1 MRFLFQLPRASSAL
15 FPNRHYCMKNV
26 TFFRIIP
33 ILPLAF
39 AVGVASAQTPGPSAA
54 TPAASDSAGAHA
66 TPDTAVTVAFGGFVD
81 SYYAYDF
88 GRPVNFDR
96 PFTTQAVRHNEFNV
110 NLAYVEAIVTG
121 GRVRGRLALQ
131 AGTSVQS
138 NYAGEPA
145 IGSVSGPSLS
155 RFIQEA
161 VAGYQITP
169 SLWIDGGIFFSHI
182 GEESFISRDNLTY
195 TRSLSAEFTPYYE
208 SGVRLVWQ
216 ATPRLSA
223 HFHVVNGWQNI
234 SENNQDKAVGM
245 RFDYAR
251 SSSTTFSYYNFIG
264 NEAASDRLRVFN
276 GVGFHAG
283 LTPAFSLQGNF
294 DYGTQ
299 QKAQNAGSSS
309 WWSTGL
315 MGKLQVTPVVGVSG
329 RVERYQD
336 PDQVIVATG
345 SPGGF
350 KATTASVGVDFS
362 PVGPTRVL
370 WRNELRGTWAGDA
383 IFPNR
388 SAPTGT
394 SRTDTLLVTSLAL
407 TF

>member
-1 MRFLFQLPRASSAL
+1 
-15 FPNRHYCMKNV
+15 
-26 TFFRIIP
+26 
-33 ILPLAF
+33 LAF
-39 AVGVASAQTPGPSAA
+39 AGRVTSAQTPGPSAVA
-54 TPAASDSAGAHA
+54 PAAGDSVAAHSS
-66 TPDTAVTVAFGGFVD
+66 PDTAVTVSFGGFVD

-161 VAGYQITP
+161 VAGYQIAPT
-169 SLWIDGGIFFSHI
+169 LWIDGGIFYSHI
-182 GEESFISRDNLTY
+182 GMESWASRDNLTY
-195 TRSLSAEFTPYYE
+195 TRSMSFDFTPAYE

-216 ATPRLSA
+216 ATPKLSA

-245 RFDYAR
+245 RFDYAQ
-251 SSSTTFSYYNFIG
+251 SSSTTFSYYNFVG
-264 NEAASDRLRVFN
+264 NEASSSRLRVFN
-276 GVGFHAG
+276 GVGFKSG
-283 LTPAFSLQGNF
+283 LTSAFTLQGNV

-299 QKAQNAGSSS
+299 QQAVTGSSS
-309 WWSTGL
+309 WWSTAL
-315 MGKLQVTPVVGVSG
+315 IGKLQVTPVVGVSG

-336 PDQVIVATG
+336 PDQVIVVTG

-350 KATTASVGVDFS
+350 KATMASLGLDVS
-362 PVGPTRVL
+362 PLGNTRVL
-370 WRNELRGTWAGDA
+370 WRSELRGTLAGDP

-388 SAPTGT
+388 SASTGV
-394 SRTDTLLVTSLAL
+394 SKSNTLLVTSLAL

>member
-1 MRFLFQLPRASSAL
+1 M
-15 FPNRHYCMKNV
+15 
-26 TFFRIIP
+26 
-33 ILPLAF
+33 LPLAF
-39 AVGVASAQTPGPSAA
+39 AGRVASAQTPGPSAA
-54 TPAASDSAGAHA
+54 APAARDTAAAQAS
-66 TPDTAVTVAFGGFVD
+66 PDTAVTVTFGGFVD

-110 NLAYVEAIVTG
+110 NLGWVEVKVSG
-121 GRVRGRLALQ
+121 PRVRGRLALQ

-138 NYAGEPA
+138 NYGGEPA
-145 IGSVSGPSLS
+145 IGTVSGPSLS

-161 VAGYQITP
+161 VAGYQIAPT
-169 SLWIDGGIFFSHI
+169 LWVDGGIFLSHI
-182 GEESFISRDNLTY
+182 GMENWTSRDNPTY
-195 TRSLSAEFTPYYE
+195 TRSLSFDFTPAYE
-208 SGVRLVWQ
+208 SGVKLTWQ
-216 ATPRLSA
+216 ATPKLSA
-223 HFHVVNGWQNI
+223 LVTVVNGWQNI

-276 GVGFHAG
+276 GVGLHAG
-283 LTPAFSLQGNF
+283 LTPTFSLQGNF

-299 QKAQNAGSSS
+299 QKAQNGGSSS

-315 MGKLQVTPVVGVSG
+315 IGKAQVTPVVGVSG

-350 KATTASVGVDFS
+350 RATTGSLGVDVS

-370 WRNELRGTWAGDA
+370 WRNELRGTWAGDP

-388 SAPTGT
+388 SASTGV
-394 SRTDTLLVTSLAL
+394 SKSNTLLVTSLAL

>member
-1 MRFLFQLPRASSAL
+1 
-15 FPNRHYCMKNV
+15 MKN
-26 TFFRIIP
+26 TSFFRIIP
-33 ILPLAF
+33 MLPLAF
-39 AVGVASAQTPGPSAA
+39 AGRVTSAQTPGPSAVA
-54 TPAASDSAGAHA
+54 PAAGDSVAAHSS
-66 TPDTAVTVAFGGFVD
+66 PDTAVTVSFGGFVD

-161 VAGYQITP
+161 VAGYQIAPT
-169 SLWIDGGIFFSHI
+169 LWIDGGIFYSHI
-182 GEESFISRDNLTY
+182 GMESWASRDNLTY
-195 TRSLSAEFTPYYE
+195 TRSMSFDFTPAYE

-216 ATPRLSA
+216 ATPKLSA

-245 RFDYAR
+245 RFDYAQ
-251 SSSTTFSYYNFIG
+251 SSSTTFSYYNFVG
-264 NEAASDRLRVFN
+264 NEASSSRLRVFN
-276 GVGFHAG
+276 GVGFKSG
-283 LTPAFSLQGNF
+283 LTSAFTLQGNV

-299 QKAQNAGSSS
+299 QQAVTGSSS
-309 WWSTGL
+309 WWSTAL
-315 MGKLQVTPVVGVSG
+315 IGKLQVTPVVGVSG

-336 PDQVIVATG
+336 PDQVIVVTG
-345 SPGGF
+345 SPSGF
-350 KATTASVGVDFS
+350 KATMASLGLDVS
-362 PVGPTRVL
+362 PLGNTRVL
-370 WRNELRGTWAGDA
+370 WRSELRGTLAGDP

-388 SAPTGT
+388 SASTGV
-394 SRTDTLLVTSLAL
+394 SKSNTLLVTSLAL